1 MTTETFFIGGA
12 PKSFFQPQTAGQDAF
27 AMVYSSKTACW
38 SRSMDCLDKLGLCAT
53 PWQKARAKKPQH
65 STCFDETIQ

>member
-27 AMVYSSKTACW
+27 AMVYSSKRPAGAGRWIVSTSWGYAQ
-38 SRSMDCLDKLGLCAT
+38 RLAEGT
-53 PWQKARAKKPQH
+53 RQKT
-65 STCFDETIQ
+65 STQYMFR